1 MDSALYGEETA
12 LRSPRHRKE
21 EKRRKVRSGIITL
34 AGEARDHAAG
44 SVLLV
49 QRMGELLPGLQDPSA
64 EGAYELILNLIMLF
78 AAREG
83 VPG

>member
-1 MDSALYGEETA
+1 VV
-12 LRSPRHRKE
+12 RSPR
-21 EKRRKVRSGIITL
+21 RRKKGKRGNVRSGIITF

-64 EGAYELILNLIMLF
+64 EGAYWLILNLIMSI

-83 VPG
+83 VQG

>member
-1 MDSALYGEETA
+1 MDGVEEETVV
-12 LRSPRHRKE
+12 RSPRRRKE
-21 EKRRKVRSGIITL
+21 GKRGKVRSGIITL

-64 EGAYELILNLIMLF
+64 EGAYELILNRIMLI

-83 VPG
+83 VQG